1 MIQIG
6 NSGACLHGA
15 RGGLPQRST
24 CQGGLGGDDDDDDGD
39 EVDDGDYDKYD
50 IGR

>member
-15 RGGLPQRST
+15 RRGLPQRST
-24 CQGGLGGDDDDDDGD
+24 CQGGLGGDDDDGD
-39 EVDDGDYDKYD
+39 EVDDDDDDKYD